1 MAEQYD
7 LVIEFLSDNWPHI
20 TMVLALMLVVYL
32 FVFKRIHCYLPYITR
47 KTIHG
52 SLNSEMTFQMSRLFH
67 PLKVEQLKLDRP
79 LEILDLSGA
88 SSRIDYFPTDCHV
101 TSMDSNPFIRAYMET
116 KGVECKQAVF
126 KEFIEASIDNL
137 EDLESE
143 SFDSVVSFQTLCSV
157 GEPEIVLQEILRIL
171 RPVSILFNFCGLIYF
186 KSLLSY
192 ILVIF
197 YLNRLQI
204 YNGIFILRIVCVQG
218 FQYN

>member
-52 SLNSEMTFQMSRLFH
+52 SSNSEMEFQMSRLFH

-101 TSMDSNPFIRAYMET
+101 TSMDSNPFTRAYMET

-143 SFDSVVSFQTLCSV
+143 SFDSIVSFQTLCSV
-157 GEPEIVLQEILRIL
+157 GEPESILQEIFRIL
-171 RPVSILFNFCGLIYF
+171 RPVSTFNFCGLNLFQILTVTYF
-186 KSLLSY
+186 SY
-192 ILVIF
+192 F
-197 YLNRLQI
+197 LNRLQM
-204 YNGIFILRIVCVQG
+204 Y
-218 FQYN
+218 